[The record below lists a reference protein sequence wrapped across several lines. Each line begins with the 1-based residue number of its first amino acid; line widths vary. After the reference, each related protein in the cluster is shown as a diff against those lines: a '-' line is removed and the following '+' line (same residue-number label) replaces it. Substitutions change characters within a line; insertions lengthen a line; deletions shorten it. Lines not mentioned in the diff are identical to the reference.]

1 MSNTRLLVT
10 YSFIL
15 LAGVLA
21 GFFIYVG
28 FYDFISSGSSFF
40 ERLDLSRSQILTFDG
55 LLIMIYMTFIVFLLW
70 NAFRMKIKNAVI
82 ISILIFVFSLM
93 ELYFQS
99 FLQVNV

>member
-1 MSNTRLLVT
+1 MSTRLLIS

-21 GFFIYVG
+21 AFFIYVG
-28 FYDFISSGSSFF
+28 FSDFINPGSSFF
-40 ERLDLSRSQILTFDG
+40 EMLDLSRSQVLTFEG
-55 LLIMIYMTFIVFLLW
+55 SLIMIYMTFIFFLLW

-82 ISILIFVFSLM
+82 ISILIFVVSLM

-99 FLQVNV
+99 LLQVNA